1 MATGKPKRRYFV
13 QLRLPDPPFMT
24 RPAPYRNSSVDG
36 HGKNSAIGSHAMT
49 LVPILRVARPT
60 DNLEALLRFYEQG
73 LGFGVL
79 YRFEDHDGFDG
90 VMLGRAGAPYHF
102 EFTAKRG
109 HAVGRAP
116 TPDNLLVFY
125 LPETDAW
132 KAAVQRLRDAGF
144 RSSAVV
150 QSLLGSQRRDVRG
163 PGRLSHRA
171 PEGGLDALSAAKRP
185 VFIDPSCAECH
196 RCPAGKD

>member
-1 MATGKPKRRYFV
+1 
-13 QLRLPDPPFMT
+13 MT

-49 LVPILRVARPT
+49 PVPILRVARPT

-73 LGFGVL
+73 LGLGVL

-116 TPDNLLVFY
+116 TLDNLESSR
-125 LPETDAW
+125 PAPAE
-132 KAAVQRLRDAGF
+132 RGF

-150 QSLLGSQRRDVRG
+150 QSLLGSRRRDLRG

>member
-1 MATGKPKRRYFV
+1 
-13 QLRLPDPPFMT
+13 MT
-24 RPAPYRNSSVDG
+24 P
-36 HGKNSAIGSHAMT
+36 
-49 LVPILRVARPT
+49 VPILRVARPT
-60 DNLEALLRFYEQG
+60 DNIEALLRFYEQG
-73 LGFGVL
+73 LGLGVL

-116 TPDNLLVFY
+116 TPDNLLVF
-125 LPETDAW
+125 LSAGDGHLESSRPAP
-132 KAAVQRLRDAGF
+132 AGRGF

-150 QSLLGSQRRDVRG
+150 QSLLGSRRRDLRG
-163 PGRLSHRA
+163 SGRLSHRA

>member
-1 MATGKPKRRYFV
+1 MAP
-13 QLRLPDPPFMT
+13 
-24 RPAPYRNSSVDG
+24 
-36 HGKNSAIGSHAMT
+36 
-49 LVPILRVARPT
+49 VPILRVARPT

-73 LGFGVL
+73 LGLSVL

-90 VMLGRAGAPYHF
+90 AMLGRAGAPYHF
-102 EFTAKRG
+102 EFTTKRG

-132 KAAVQRLRDAGF
+132 QQAVQRTARRGLRS
-144 RSSAVV
+144 RAVV
-150 QSLLGSQRRDVRG
+150 QSLLGSRRRDVRG

-171 PEGGLDALSAAKRP
+171 PEGGLDSLKAFKTP
-185 VFIDPSCAECH
+185 VFIDPPCAECH
-196 RCPAGKD
+196 RCPAGKA